1 MPPGGYSILI
11 KNQRFHKNHCPHH
24 FHWRNS
30 MQNIYVVPPSTNLLE
45 VLASDLVRRGHESS
59 STVIFPHRRP
69 AVYLKYYLTKILN
82 RPFIS
87 PTIRSFEDWTVEVFV
102 NLKED
107 PEPALSEYDQAWII
121 YEVAKEVFKDTTIVS
136 SWDDFFPWALKIV
149 NLFKEFDLELTSPQ
163 NLFNPPQEKVG
174 ERAAKLLEKIGKLYE
189 SFNLR
194 LQQEGYTTSGKRI
207 RFLAESDTS
216 LPDGPIYLVGFYA
229 LTNAEDRI
237 FKRLYEQ
244 GAYIYWHADK
254 DNLPELYKRWKKE
267 WNVELKEISGKKE
280 RPSEIFFFEAHDL
293 HSELKELKQ
302 RLPQNINDQRP
313 DSCAI
318 ALLSPSS
325 LIPLLHHLPD
335 VPVNLTMG
343 YPLNLTGIYIFL
355 KSLFSLV
362 TNKDN
367 TRGYHTRDLIEFLK
381 GPYISDQ
388 VYIDM
393 SKVEFLAPFLKKED
407 VLDIFR
413 GNFRYLEELFK
424 NIIEPVDEAYTTY
437 KLSQALKRVF
447 SFLDPDKSFTPFE
460 KEFLK
465 TIFENVLPILEDSLF
480 CNVAMGKR
488 GLFRFFEHLISSI
501 RIPFEGEPLVGLQIM
516 GPLETRLLSFDEI
529 SFLDVNEG
537 IMPSVEEVNPLV
549 PHGIREA
556 VGLPTRDREEAILRY
571 HFERFLQAAKK
582 VHIFWQYSTTSGDSG
597 LDNKKLKS
605 RYVEKLIWDI
615 EQKEKKLLSSNDKCK
630 NNDRFKKSSIEIS
643 LNGVSPSEFIEKH
656 HVFKEKIKQRIKIV
670 SPSLIEEYI
679 RCPLSFFYREII
691 GLKTSKIPEE
701 VDYGEIGTAVHT
713 TLQRFIEQIAN
724 MSFPVTIEKENLKI
738 NDLIKIFEQ
747 ELENRDFFKTFSPER
762 KYLLL
767 RGAKYRFLKYIE
779 NQPDSTT
786 VLSLEKEFV
795 LDFDIP
801 ELNNIKLKGR
811 VDRIDERDDIN
822 IILDYKTGWIKHI
835 DYKKALEIDV
845 EKWIEENQY
854 DVENLKQIFNVLSN
868 IQLPFY
874 IYLFVKNT
882 ENASWN
888 KTTAAYINLR
898 KDGAEKYFIEP
909 KDLTK
914 SSNVESY
921 TNWMKKNFPELI
933 KYIILHMLNSP
944 YLYPAMDKSSCNY
957 CEFKLMCR
965 YSV

>member
-1 MPPGGYSILI
+1 
-11 KNQRFHKNHCPHH
+11 
-24 FHWRNS
+24 
-30 MQNIYVVPPSTNLLE
+30 MQSIYVVHPSTNLLE
-45 VLASDLVRRGHESS
+45 VLASDLVKREHLSS

-82 RPFIS
+82 KPFIS

-102 NLKED
+102 NLKKD
-107 PEPALSEYDQAWII
+107 PEPTLSEYDQAWII

-136 SWDDFFPWALKIV
+136 SWEDFFPWALKIV

-163 NLFNPPQEKVG
+163 NLFNPPQEEVG

-267 WNVELKEISGKKE
+267 WNVELKEISEKKE
-280 RPSEIFFFEAHDL
+280 RPLEIFFFEAHDL

-302 RLPQNINDQRP
+302 RLPQSINDQRP

-325 LIPLLHHLPD
+325 LIPLLHHLPPD

-343 YPLNLTGIYIFL
+343 YPLNLTGIYTFF

-362 TNKDN
+362 TNKDK
-367 TRGYHTRDLIEFLK
+367 TRGYHTKDLIEFLK
-381 GPYISDQ
+381 SPYVRDQ
-388 VYIDM
+388 FYIDM

-407 VLDIFR
+407 IFKFFNVHYLD
-413 GNFRYLEELFK
+413 ELFTK
-424 NIIEPVDEAYTTY
+424 VIEPIAEADTTY
-437 KLSQALKRVF
+437 KLAQTLKKVF

-488 GLFRFFEHLISSI
+488 GLFRFFEHLTSSL

-529 SFLDVNEG
+529 FFLDVNEG

-549 PHGIREA
+549 PLGIRKA
-556 VGLPTRDREEAILRY
+556 VGLPTREREEAILRY
-571 HFERFLQAAKK
+571 HFERFLQTAKK

-597 LDNKKLKS
+597 FDNKKLKS

-615 EQKEKKLLSSNDKCK
+615 ESEENKLLSSNDKYK

-643 LNGVSPSEFIEKH
+643 LNGVLPSKFVANDD
-656 HVFKEKIKQRIKIV
+656 VFKEKIKQRIKV
-670 SPSLIEEYI
+670 TSPSLIEEYVK
-679 RCPLSFFYREII
+679 CPLGFFYREIAK
-691 GLKTSKIPEE
+691 LKPAKIPEE

-713 TLQRFIEQIAN
+713 TLQKFVEQISNKKLPAN
-724 MSFPVTIEKENLKI
+724 ITKENLKI
-738 NDLIKIFEQ
+738 DELIKTFEQ

-786 VLSLEKEFV
+786 VLSLEKELT
-795 LDFDIP
+795 LDFNIP
-801 ELNNIKLKGR
+801 ELQNITLKGR
-811 VDRIDERDDIN
+811 ADRIDQRDNIY

-835 DYKKALEIDV
+835 DYKKTLEVDV
-845 EKWIEENQY
+845 KQWIEQNQY
-854 DVENLKQIFNVLSN
+854 GMENLQQIFKVLPD

-874 IYLFVKNT
+874 IYLFVNNEEKN
-882 ENASWN
+882 EEEIWD
-888 KTTAAYINLR
+888 KTTAAYVNLR
-898 KDGAEKYFIEP
+898 KDGEEKYFIEL

-914 SSNVESY
+914 SSNNVKDY
-921 TNWMKKNFPELI
+921 THWMKNNFPELI
-933 KYIILHMLNSP
+933 KYVILHMLNAP
-944 YLYPAMDKSSCNY
+944 HLYPAMDKSACNY
-957 CEFKLMCR
+957 CEFKLTCR